1 MEQVKLKTDLSCPH
15 CAMKVEPILKETR
28 GIVDYTIDLQHPDKL
43 VSFSSEGAD
52 IDSVIASFKK
62 AGYIAEKL

>member
-15 CAMKVEPILKETR
+15 CAMKVEPILKETK
-28 GIVDYTIDLQHPDKL
+28 GIVDYSIDLAHPDKL

-52 IDSVIASFKK
+52 IDALITNIKK